1 MDTTIADIARFAAG
15 YVRGEGLSPEG
26 FAELVKPQLPIT
38 TASQF
43 PSLQPE
49 LPKTQRRRDLAAG
62 LGVIVFD
69 GAQGPGFMKGGHN
82 DGTGNTLV
90 CVQRG
95 RRCVV
100 ILSND
105 VRAERA
111 FPRLVEFAIGDTGA
125 PWRWEYGALA
135 FLEHE

>member
-1 MDTTIADIARFAAG
+1 
-15 YVRGEGLSPEG
+15 VRGEGLSPES
-26 FAELVKPQLPIT
+26 FAELVKARLSIT

-49 LPKTQRRRDLAAG
+49 LPEAQRRRDLAAG

-69 GAQGPGFMKGGHN
+69 GPQGPGFMKGGHN
-82 DGTGNTLV
+82 DSTGNTLV
-90 CVQRG
+90 CLQRG

-111 FPRLVEFAIGDTGA
+111 FPRLVRFVLGDVGA
-125 PWRWEYGALA
+125 PWRWEYGASE
-135 FLEHE
+135 FWEHE